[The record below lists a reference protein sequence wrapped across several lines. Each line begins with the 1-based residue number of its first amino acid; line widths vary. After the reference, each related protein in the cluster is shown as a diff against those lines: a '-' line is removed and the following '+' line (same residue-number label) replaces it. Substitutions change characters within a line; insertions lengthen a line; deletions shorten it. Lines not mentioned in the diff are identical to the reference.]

1 MIYHDK
7 NGHDSGRK
15 LNYFMVP
22 VVLVAADLLV
32 VYGTMIGSV
41 FLAEKVLGEPL
52 CLPATWSVLLPVL
65 YMSNLLFA
73 DLYRTRRVLTDYARK
88 IFRASAAAVLTI
100 IVFDFL
106 MHLGYMP
113 LSRVFL
119 LFFWFFS
126 FWGLYVERCLL
137 KCFFDRLGVWRRQ
150 VIVVG
155 AGRTAERFVKAFG
168 SNFDIIGF
176 IEDDASKPL
185 LQAYPRLGGFADVEQ
200 VLRRHPVYDVVLA
213 IPGLSKGEIVNLFYR
228 VQPFVKQVSL
238 IPDLFGIP
246 VGNLKVLRS
255 FDDQLLVLQTRNNLN
270 RLSNRLLKRLFDLI
284 VGSMIAVVIMP
295 ILFAVYVMIKLDSDG
310 PAFYNAERIGKNGK
324 LFRCYKF
331 RSMYV
336 DADRILLDFL
346 DQHPAAKEEWRAF
359 QKLRGEDPRVTK
371 VGRFIRKYS
380 MDELPQIFNVLQG
393 NMSLVGP
400 RPYLPREKET
410 MGKYLPVIAMTMPG
424 MTGLWQV
431 SGRSNVTFSGRLK
444 LDSWYV
450 RNWNLWQDIVIL
462 FKTVKV
468 VLGRDAY

>member
-1 MIYHDK
+1 MRVKY
-7 NGHDSGRK
+7 SGLQRRRC
-15 LNYFMVP
+15 LRLSCLIFDAPRLY
-22 VVLVAADLLV
+22 AAFPCV
-32 VYGTMIGSV
+32 FAV
-41 FLAEKVLGEPL
+41 FLVFQLLGTLRGTLSAEV
-52 CLPATWSVLLPVL
+52 
-65 YMSNLLFA
+65 
-73 DLYRTRRVLTDYARK
+73 
-88 IFRASAAAVLTI
+88 
-100 IVFDFL
+100 
-106 MHLGYMP
+106 
-113 LSRVFL
+113 
-119 LFFWFFS
+119 
-126 FWGLYVERCLL
+126 
-137 KCFFDRLGVWRRQ
+137 FFDRLGVWRRQ

-310 PAFYNAERIGKNGK
+310 PAFYNAERIGKMASCSAVTNFGPCTLMRTVFCWIFGSASGGK
-324 LFRCYKF
+324 RG
-331 RSMYV
+331 MAGV
-336 DADRILLDFL
+336 
-346 DQHPAAKEEWRAF
+346 

-400 RPYLPREKET
+400 RPYLPREKND
-410 MGKYLPVIAMTMPG
+410 GG
-424 MTGLWQV
+424 V
-431 SGRSNVTFSGRLK
+431 SAGYRDDDAGDDRAVAGQRAK
-444 LDSWYV
+444 
-450 RNWNLWQDIVIL
+450 QCDIQRE
-462 FKTVKV
+462 VK
-468 VLGRDAY
+468 A

>member
-1 MIYHDK
+1 M
-7 NGHDSGRK
+7 
-15 LNYFMVP
+15 
-22 VVLVAADLLV
+22 
-32 VYGTMIGSV
+32 
-41 FLAEKVLGEPL
+41 
-52 CLPATWSVLLPVL
+52 
-65 YMSNLLFA
+65 
-73 DLYRTRRVLTDYARK
+73 
-88 IFRASAAAVLTI
+88 
-100 IVFDFL
+100 
-106 MHLGYMP
+106 
-113 LSRVFL
+113 
-119 LFFWFFS
+119 
-126 FWGLYVERCLL
+126 
-137 KCFFDRLGVWRRQ
+137 
-150 VIVVG
+150 VG

-336 DADRILLDFL
+336 DADRILLDF
-346 DQHPAAKEEWRAF
+346 WISIRR
-359 QKLRGEDPRVTK
+359 QKRNG
-371 VGRFIRKYS
+371 GRFRNCGARIRASQKS
-380 MDELPQIFNVLQG
+380 GGLSANTAWMNCRR
-393 NMSLVGP
+393 SLMCC
-400 RPYLPREKET
+400 RA
-410 MGKYLPVIAMTMPG
+410 I
-424 MTGLWQV
+424 
-431 SGRSNVTFSGRLK
+431 
-444 LDSWYV
+444 
-450 RNWNLWQDIVIL
+450 
-462 FKTVKV
+462 
-468 VLGRDAY
+468 

>member
-1 MIYHDK
+1 M
-7 NGHDSGRK
+7 
-15 LNYFMVP
+15 
-22 VVLVAADLLV
+22 
-32 VYGTMIGSV
+32 
-41 FLAEKVLGEPL
+41 
-52 CLPATWSVLLPVL
+52 
-65 YMSNLLFA
+65 
-73 DLYRTRRVLTDYARK
+73 
-88 IFRASAAAVLTI
+88 
-100 IVFDFL
+100 
-106 MHLGYMP
+106 
-113 LSRVFL
+113 
-119 LFFWFFS
+119 
-126 FWGLYVERCLL
+126 ERCLL

-200 VLRRHPVYDVVLA
+200 VLRRHSVYDVVLA

-295 ILFAVYVMIKLDSDG
+295 ILFIVYVMIKLDSNG
-310 PAFYNAERIGKNGK
+310 PAFYNAERIGKDGK

-410 MGKYLPVIAMTMPG
+410 MGEYLPVIAMTMPG